1 MVVGADA
8 TYVPKQIYKGVRN
21 TAADIKK
28 MSQLLGGQCSLGYI
42 FNKTKGLLVSD
53 ATDSFLSGLAGSAGV
68 TLRNVRV
75 GVSNPV
81 NEDWFDLTTPKSIEI
96 GLNTQKAGWDG
107 GISVNQKS
115 INVYK
120 EYKSTKEKLSE

>member
-8 TYVPKQIYKGVRN
+8 TYVPKQIYKDVRN

-28 MSQLLGGQCSLGYI
+28 MSQLLGGNCCLGYI
-42 FNKTKGLLVSD
+42 FNKNKGLSVDD

-68 TLRNVRV
+68 TLSNVRV

-81 NEDWFDLTTPKSIEI
+81 NEDWFDLTTPKAIEI
-96 GLNTQKAGWDG
+96 GLSTQKAGWDG
-107 GISVNQKS
+107 GISVNEPS
-115 INVYK
+115 INMST
-120 EYKSTKEKLSE
+120 EYKK